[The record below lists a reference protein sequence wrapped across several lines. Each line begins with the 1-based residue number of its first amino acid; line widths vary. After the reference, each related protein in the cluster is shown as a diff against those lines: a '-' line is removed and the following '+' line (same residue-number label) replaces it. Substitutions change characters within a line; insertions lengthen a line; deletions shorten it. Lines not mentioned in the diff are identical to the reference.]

1 MLYYNHLF
9 VYINMYMYML
19 MYKLN
24 VLLVDLSTLL
34 IIHDFLFHRWQND
47 WDPFL
52 LSRGTVG
59 RDRSSYIA
67 TWHVKM
73 TYKLKVITAKNC
85 NVQDT
90 MKVTDG

>member
-1 MLYYNHLF
+1 MFY
-9 VYINMYMYML
+9 
-19 MYKLN
+19 
-24 VLLVDLSTLL
+24 LL
-34 IIHDFLFHRWQND
+34 ICLLITLSIIYNILFHRWQTD

-52 LSRGTVG
+52 LSRGTLG
-59 RDRSSYIA
+59 RDRNAYVV

-90 MKVTDG
+90 MKVMDV